1 MVGHTG
7 VPDAIIKACETVD
20 QCLKELTTFLVDQN
34 YAVLVIADHGN
45 ADKMF
50 NEDGSAHT
58 AHTLNLVPVVLV
70 GVRFKNYKWQISRR
84 STNYFRFNGF
94 RKANRN
100 DRGFYYSFLIK

>member
-20 QCLKELTTFLVDQN
+20 KCLKELTTFLVGQN

-50 NEDGSAHT
+50 NEDGSVHT

-70 GVRFKNYKWQISRR
+70 GVDSKI
-84 STNYFRFNGF
+84 TNG
-94 RKANRN
+94 KLA
-100 DRGFYYSFLIK
+100 DVAPTILDLMGLEKPIEMTGVSIIHS

>member
-7 VPDAIIKACETVD
+7 VPAAIIKACETVD
-20 QCLKELTTFLVDQN
+20 QCLQKLTTFLVDQN

-70 GVRFKNYKWQISRR
+70 GADLKITDGKLADVAPTILDLMGIEKPTEMTGVSIIHS
-84 STNYFRFNGF
+84 
-94 RKANRN
+94 
-100 DRGFYYSFLIK
+100 